1 MRLGSVLAPLAV
13 ILAALAGRVDAQPTP
28 DSRQHDAGYIGREIP
43 ILEVDDCRQNDPS
56 VPIEQLR
63 VRASEHYRRGE
74 TLYLQGDYDGAVAD
88 FISAYCTLPNYQIL
102 KNIAQAYE
110 RNLDY
115 EKAIGYF
122 EKYVSQIPPD
132 AQPANAC
139 APDPKEDKEIIDRRI
154 SVLKGLQGHVYVETA
169 PPGARITIGNDT
181 GTKANS
187 ASGKVFDLL
196 GGKYDMTV
204 ELNGYEPYSQKI
216 EVSIGKPY
224 TYFVKLEPLRGKL
237 AVLSSPSDARIFL
250 GDRMVAV
257 GRFEETLAS
266 GSYTLSVESPDHVTT
281 TKQIEVL
288 PNQVRRELV
297 ELEPVPQTGRR
308 QLIIAAGIGGGF
320 AAGTLLYAF
329 QSTSIVGV
337 GAVLGGGAGLVGGY
351 FQLPRDLTLGTSNLT
366 ITTAVTGAI
375 GGTLAASL
383 FTGEQ
388 EIVQPIAGASLLI
401 GAGIGYYTGQK
412 LKIRPGDAA
421 LFNSAVLW
429 GTAAGTL
436 FTLSFEPPGSVAS
449 GLILSGL
456 GLGGIS
462 GVLLTRYFTISR
474 THAVLVDIGGLIGIA
489 GGLAIESLAYPQ
501 KTTSPTDAGRNQ
513 EHLAN
518 YALGGMFV
526 GLLGA
531 AVLTRN
537 HDVPKLPVRP
547 TFQTAT
553 GTDGKTTTLYGLG
566 GTW

>member
-1 MRLGSVLAPLAV
+1 MRLGSVLAPLVV
-13 ILAALAGRVDAQPTP
+13 ILAALTIRAHAQPARDP
-28 DSRQHDAGYIGREIP
+28 DRNAGYIGREIP
-43 ILEVDDCRQNDPS
+43 ILEVDDCRQNDPALTMD
-56 VPIEQLR
+56 QLR
-63 VRASEHYRRGE
+63 ARASEHYRRGE

-88 FISAYCTLPNYQIL
+88 FISAYCTVPTYLTL
-102 KNIAQAYE
+102 KNIGQAYE
-110 RNLDY
+110 RNLEY

-122 EKYVSQIPPD
+122 ERYVSQIPAD

-139 APDPKEDKEIIDRRI
+139 ASDPKEDKGIIDRRI
-154 SVLKGLQGHVYVETA
+154 AVLKNLQGHVYVETA
-169 PPGARITIGNDT
+169 PPGARITIGNET

-196 GGKYDMTV
+196 GGKYEMTV
-204 ELNGYEPYSQKI
+204 ELNGFEPYSQKI

-237 AVLSSPSDARIFL
+237 AVLSSPPDARIFL

-266 GSYTLSVESPDHVTT
+266 GSYTLSVESPQHVTT

-308 QLIIAAGIGGGF
+308 QLIIAAGVGGGF
-320 AAGTLLYAF
+320 AAGSLLYAF
-329 QSTSIVGV
+329 QNTSIVGV
-337 GAVLGGGAGLVGGY
+337 GSVLGGAAGLVGGY

-366 ITTAVTGAI
+366 ITAALTGVI
-375 GGTLAASL
+375 GGTLAATV
-383 FTGEQ
+383 FTDEQ
-388 EIVQPIAGASLLI
+388 EIIQPVAGASLLI
-401 GAGIGYYTGQK
+401 GAGIGYYTGQR
-412 LKIRPGDAA
+412 LKVRPGDAA

-429 GTAAGTL
+429 GTSAGGL
-436 FTLSFEPPGSVAS
+436 FALSFDPPQSVAS
-449 GLILSGL
+449 GLVLSGL

-462 GVLLTRYFTISR
+462 GILLTRYFTISR
-474 THAVLVDIGGLIGIA
+474 THAVLIDIGGLIGIA
-489 GGLAIESLAYPQ
+489 SGLAIESLVYPQ
-501 KTTSPTDAGRNQ
+501 KTTSEAEAGRNQ

-526 GLLGA
+526 GLIGA

-537 HDVPKLPVRP
+537 LDVPKLPVRP
-547 TFQTAT
+547 TFQTTT